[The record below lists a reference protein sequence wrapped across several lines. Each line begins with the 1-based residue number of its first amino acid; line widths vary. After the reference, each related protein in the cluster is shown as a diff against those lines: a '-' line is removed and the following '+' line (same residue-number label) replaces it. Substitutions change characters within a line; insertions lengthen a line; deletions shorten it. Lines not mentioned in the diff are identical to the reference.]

1 MIKNDI
7 FSTPIWNGHIDLNDT
22 ILNKFLKLAT
32 EQNYVDQKSS
42 IDGAIQTLN
51 LIEEPNFYHS
61 KNAIENLFFE
71 ETHNKVKMINAWICK
86 NPPGS
91 RNRQHV
97 HGGCDISGVYY
108 IKVPENSGIIRF
120 ANPNPVAIHKD
131 LHKKEKCFWQE
142 YSMYPKEKGILFFP
156 CWVPHEVE
164 TNKSQ
169 EDRLALS
176 FNMVYI

>member
-1 MIKNDI
+1 MIRNNI
-7 FSTPIWNGHIDLNDT
+7 FETPIWNGSINLN
-22 ILNKFLKLAT
+22 NKLLLEIFNQCVEKKYT
-32 EQNYVDQKSS
+32 DIKSS
-42 IDGAIQTLN
+42 IDGAFQTSN
-51 LIEEPNFYHS
+51 LIYVEQFYDS
-61 KNAIENLFFE
+61 KERIENLFYE
-71 ETHNKVKMINAWICK
+71 ETNSKVNIKNAWICK

-97 HGGCDISGVYY
+97 HGSCDISGVYY
-108 IKVPENSGIIRF
+108 IKVPENSGAIIF
-120 ANPNPVAIHKD
+120 ANPNPVAMHKELYNID
-131 LHKKEKCFWQE
+131 KCFWQE